1 MTNMNATFGF
11 SLTALRR
18 ATFAAVLLG
27 STMLV
32 VASPAHASP
41 AHAAPVAQATV
52 IADAND
58 AGEGASFRVSEAE
71 GGNFYAAD
79 ANDAGEGASFRVSE
93 AEGGNFYA
101 ADAGDAGEGAVRAV

>member
-32 VASPAHASP
+32 VAGPAHAD
-41 AHAAPVAQATV
+41 PVAQATV
-52 IADAND
+52 IADANN
-58 AGEGASFRVSEAE
+58 AGEGASFRVSQAE
-71 GGNFYAAD
+71 GGAFYAAD

-93 AEGGNFYA
+93 AEGGTIHT
-101 ADAGDAGEGAVRAV
+101 ADANDAGEGAVRAV

>member
-32 VASPAHASP
+32 AAGPVHAG
-41 AHAAPVAQATV
+41 PVAQATV